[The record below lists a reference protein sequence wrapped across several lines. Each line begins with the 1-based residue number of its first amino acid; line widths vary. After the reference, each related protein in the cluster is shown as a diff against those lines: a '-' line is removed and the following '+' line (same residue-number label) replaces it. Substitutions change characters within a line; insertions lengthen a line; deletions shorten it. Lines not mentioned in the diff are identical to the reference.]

1 MLAELREV
9 MRERDEAIEAN
20 RGVKVCGTPG
30 CSLRDW
36 HHGPCEPL
44 RDLCGQ
50 RSRAPSRKARCAFV
64 QLDGGRSGE
73 AEAATPHEGEEGP
86 AGEEPL
92 WVQCDRCAKW
102 RLLLRG
108 ETVEEGGAAWFC
120 AMNADERANSCDAP
134 QDVCAAISRDMYYV
148 EEIVDQRASKR
159 RAGGWEFRVRWLGWA
174 PEHDT
179 WEPEAERRS
188 SSCALLLFDRP
199 RCVTPRDDSLLRR
212 VTSTTDIMAA
222 TWAFV
227 AECPSIGGRGLFARA
242 PLVAGQARC
251 TIIHRARDF
260 STLHAAGLARDQGA
274 ICEYGGPRL
283 PLPLQTRD
291 GKYVLQLPRTRV
303 FVDGST
309 DRLRCDATS
318 NCDNV
323 PGEYSLPRHAAIFAN
338 HSATP
343 NARGTGQHLEPSRSL
358 VGAFP

>member
-20 RGVKVCGTPG
+20 RSCGRNRAGRQADGQRLVEPRHGVPLVRSSQSAAKRRDAALGSNAGRGVKVCGTPG

-64 QLDGGRSGE
+64 QLDGEEDEPQAGSREKPRAGSREKRRRPSSGGRSGE

-134 QDVCAAISRDMYYV
+134 QV
-148 EEIVDQRASKR
+148 
-159 RAGGWEFRVRWLGWA
+159 
-174 PEHDT
+174 
-179 WEPEAERRS
+179 
-188 SSCALLLFDRP
+188 
-199 RCVTPRDDSLLRR
+199 
-212 VTSTTDIMAA
+212 
-222 TWAFV
+222 
-227 AECPSIGGRGLFARA
+227 
-242 PLVAGQARC
+242 
-251 TIIHRARDF
+251 
-260 STLHAAGLARDQGA
+260 
-274 ICEYGGPRL
+274 
-283 PLPLQTRD
+283 
-291 GKYVLQLPRTRV
+291 
-303 FVDGST
+303 
-309 DRLRCDATS
+309 
-318 NCDNV
+318 
-323 PGEYSLPRHAAIFAN
+323 
-338 HSATP
+338 
-343 NARGTGQHLEPSRSL
+343 
-358 VGAFP
+358 